1 MQALYHRACLL
12 ELWESTRV
20 KNRPLQR
27 CRRRRCLETA
37 VRKICIAARQ
47 QSPHSPKDF
56 GLVNRDQLAS
66 TEDQPSSGLNRS
78 MPLAFAFVCGPRS
91 F

>member
-1 MQALYHRACLL
+1 MSTFSYIGRSDWNRLPLSHAAWTAGMQALYHRACLL

-37 VRKICIAARQ
+37 VR
-47 QSPHSPKDF
+47 
-56 GLVNRDQLAS
+56 
-66 TEDQPSSGLNRS
+66 
-78 MPLAFAFVCGPRS
+78 
-91 F
+91 